1 MDVLYDAA
9 TCRGTSRAV
18 PRKKWEVLDMK
29 RILLAAAL
37 AVGFA
42 GPAFASH
49 CPTDIQAIDAALAN
63 NMNDEAKA
71 LRDQGA
77 QLHADGRHD
86 EALQALHEAMT
97 MLGIEH

>member
-1 MDVLYDAA
+1 MSSTGPDAIA
-9 TCRGTSRAV
+9 
-18 PRKKWEVLDMK
+18 EVS
-29 RILLAAAL
+29 A
-37 AVGFA
+37 
-42 GPAFASH
+42 
-49 CPTDIQAIDAALAN
+49 AIDAALAN

-86 EALQALHEAMT
+86 EALQALHEAMA